1 MARSENRSVESNGSD
16 VLKSKVPPLR
26 RMVRNQRSLSAPPTT
41 GRRLIEEHYCVDTT
55 RSVLLPGVPKHE
67 DDWARDAHD
76 FFNLVVL
83 VGIHRVLQFVDS
95 HELIPNGNYA

>member
-1 MARSENRSVESNGSD
+1 MARSENRKADSSNGND
-16 VLKSKVPPLR
+16 VRDSRGPTSPLR
-26 RMVRNQRSLSAPPTT
+26 RMLRNRRSLSAPPAT

-55 RSVLLPGVPKHE
+55 RSVVLPGVPKHE

-83 VGIHRVLQFVDS
+83 VGVDLCLLNFV
-95 HELIPNGNYA
+95 